1 MLSNLINQE
10 IGIFHSTWVSQMVLK
25 SLLYHNT
32 SYLVSFSL
40 MTLNGI
46 KTPTIYAQKLEGD
59 CGSWVLRRL
68 LQHNFNQWQL
78 FDVYQKEVRS
88 ILEMGVPVWH
98 SSLTKVLSNKI
109 ENIQKLAFKLIL
121 KDKYQNYKNACKLLS
136 TDTLK
141 NRRTAICTKFAL
153 GNLKSGNSL
162 FQEVDPQVHPTRRKR
177 KVVEYR
183 CNTNRFYR
191 SSLPYLSRLINS
203 V

>member
-1 MLSNLINQE
+1 M
-10 IGIFHSTWVSQMVLK
+10 
-25 SLLYHNT
+25 
-32 SYLVSFSL
+32 
-40 MTLNGI
+40 
-46 KTPTIYAQKLEGD
+46 
-59 CGSWVLRRL
+59 
-68 LQHNFNQWQL
+68 QHNFNQWQL

-153 GNLKSGNSL
+153 RNLKSGNSL

-191 SSLPYLSRLINS
+191 CSLLYLSRLINS